1 MAEQNFPDSTIY
13 QLDNLPVLRG
23 MNSET
28 VDLIATNP
36 PFNTGQ
42 IRTGTEGRYSDRWKW
57 GNQGIPPDQLGW
69 NEVHPE
75 FLEQVQDDSPK
86 LAQVIE
92 AAKACHGPEM
102 AAYLTF
108 LGIRLIEM
116 RRVLKPTGSLYL
128 HCGHTASAYIRLA
141 LDAIFGAK
149 NFRNEIVWVRNVTRK
164 GDMKKALGH
173 DTDNIFRY
181 SKRHDLTWNKE
192 AVTKPYHLQNLSE
205 KTKRQYS
212 KQDHDGRLWRLTE
225 ITDPHQKPESS
236 FTYEVMGITRT
247 WRWTKDRME
256 REINSGRV
264 VQLSAGNIPRYK
276 RYLDEQA
283 GLYLNNVWDDVPNLT
298 GTTSERTGS
307 PDQKPLA
314 LYERIVLASSN
325 PGDLVFDPFCGSAT
339 TLMAARKNRRRWIG
353 IDQRPEV
360 IRQAAC
366 RILGINLHRT
376 LETQM
381 LPHLRGW
388 LDQQINQMR
397 DSFQTKPPVRTDSQ
411 FAKAQQPSH
420 QLGSWKSG

>member
-13 QLDNLPVLRG
+13 RLDNLPVLRG

-28 VDLIATNP
+28 VDLIATDP

-108 LGIRLIEM
+108 LGIRLLEM

-181 SKRHDLTWNKE
+181 SKGHDLTWNKE

-283 GLYLNNVWDDVPNLT
+283 GLYLNNVWDDVSNLT

-307 PDQKPLA
+307 P
-314 LYERIVLASSN
+314 
-325 PGDLVFDPFCGSAT
+325 
-339 TLMAARKNRRRWIG
+339 
-353 IDQRPEV
+353 RPEAPRPLRADCP
-360 IRQAAC
+360 RQ
-366 RILGINLHRT
+366 
-376 LETQM
+376 Q
-381 LPHLRGW
+381 
-388 LDQQINQMR
+388 
-397 DSFQTKPPVRTDSQ
+397 
-411 FAKAQQPSH
+411 
-420 QLGSWKSG
+420 